1 MQTHEDWMRLAWQ
14 LASATTGQTGSNP
27 MVGAVVV
34 NEGRVV
40 GLGAHLQA
48 GTAHAEVHALQMAG
62 EQAVGG
68 TIYVTLEPC
77 NHYGKTPPCTEAILK
92 AGLHRVVVGS
102 LDPDPQVCGQ
112 GIAKLRA
119 AGLEVITDVYSTACQ
134 QLNEAYFHHRM
145 TSRPFVTLKM
155 AMTLDGKIAT
165 QTGDSRWI
173 TNKASRQRVHEL
185 RHQYEAILVGIGTV
199 LADDPALTARLAPG
213 GRHPLRLIVDSQ
225 LRLPLNAQVAQT
237 DMAPTWVFTTEKANP
252 EKRQQLEKQGVRV
265 IACGPGPHVDLN
277 QLLQIAGDEGLL
289 SILIEGGSA
298 INAAFLHGDHV
309 QKVIAFLAPK
319 LLGGKESLSA
329 ITGHSPE
336 KMASA
341 RELHSITIDT
351 FGDNICITGYLTEK
365 VR

>member
-34 NEGRVV
+34 NKGKMV
-40 GLGAHLQA
+40 GIGAHLRA
-48 GTAHAEVHALQMAG
+48 GTSHAEVHALRMAG
-62 EQAVGG
+62 DKAKGG

-92 AGLHRVVVGS
+92 AGLRRVVVGA
-102 LDPDPQVCGQ
+102 LDPDPQVSGQ

-119 AGLEVITDVYSTACQ
+119 AGLEVITDVYGAACQ
-134 QLNEAYFHHRM
+134 QLNEAYFHHRI
-145 TSRPFVTLKM
+145 TGRPFITLKM

-165 QTGDSRWI
+165 HTGDSRWI
-173 TNKASRQRVHEL
+173 TNQASRQRVHEL
-185 RHQYEAILVGIGTV
+185 RHQHEAILVGIGTV
-199 LADDPALTARLAPG
+199 LADDPALTARLIPG
-213 GRHPLRLIVDSQ
+213 GNHPLRLIVDSQ
-225 LRLPLNAQVAQT
+225 LRLPLNAQVTQT
-237 DMAPTWVFTTEKANP
+237 DIAPTWVFTTEKANP
-252 EKRQQLEKQGVRV
+252 EKRQQLEEKGVRV
-265 IACGPGPHVDLN
+265 IPCGEGPHVDLD
-277 QLLQIAGDEGLL
+277 QLLQIAGNEGLL
-289 SILIEGGSA
+289 SILVEGGSA
-298 INAAFLHGDHV
+298 MNAAFLHGDYV

-329 ITGHSPE
+329 ITGPNPE

-341 RELHSITIDT
+341 RELHSITVDT
-351 FGDNICITGYLTEK
+351 FGDDVCITGYLTEK